1 MKVTFNHEKRRRTL
15 EARGLDFKDAPQVLS
30 GFHLTQPDLR
40 KDYGEDREITVG
52 LLNGTVVVLVW
63 TERDGSLRVI
73 SMRKADRDE
82 RESYFRE
89 LDRPG

>member
-1 MKVTFNHEKRRRTL
+1 MKITYDPAKRQRTFDE
-15 EARGLDFKDAPQVLS
+15 RGLDFDHAPKVFS
-30 GFHLTQPDLR
+30 AFHVTQPDTR
-40 KDYGEDREITVG
+40 PYTEAREITVG
-52 LLNGTVVVLVW
+52 LLDGEVIVMVW
-63 TERDGSLRVI
+63 TERDDSCRVI